1 LRLLRGITAVLL
13 ALSLPSSLVLAQT
26 LGELAD
32 KTKKKR
38 KGGAPTYSDADL
50 KDRQAT
56 PSGAA
61 GAPGAGGAPA
71 VQDRSGGGE
80 GRSGGDGVPG
90 DSGGSGSGDEG
101 AGRRS
106 GARNDENYWRGQ
118 AAQLRAAMKT
128 AEQRIAAAQS
138 RINALMSDAVPTNVG
153 DPFQQQTLE
162 AERVKARQEL
172 ADAER
177 ELELAED
184 AYTEFEEEARRQAV
198 PPGWVEER

>member
-1 LRLLRGITAVLL
+1 MRGITAVLL
-13 ALSLPSSLVLAQT
+13 ALSLPSGLALGQT

-50 KDRQAT
+50 KNRQAM
-56 PSGAA
+56 PSAP
-61 GAPGAGGAPA
+61 GAPGAGGAAAAPA
-71 VQDRSGGGE
+71 GSGGGE
-80 GRSGGDGVPG
+80 GRSGGDGDPG
-90 DSGGSGSGDEG
+90 DSGGGGGGEEG
-101 AGRRS
+101 AGSRS
-106 GARNDENYWRGQ
+106 GARNDEGYWRGQ
-118 AAQLRAAMKT
+118 AASLRAAMQA

-138 RINALMSDAVPTNVG
+138 RINALMADAVPTNVG

-172 ADAER
+172 ADAQKA
-177 ELELAED
+177 LELAED
-184 AYTEFEEEARRQAV
+184 AYTEFEEEARRKAV